1 MCSVT
6 TKAIYQRKIAK
17 IRDRLTSV
25 RCVFVVDDD
34 TDGDDAPGTLNFWH
48 QMEGVGEAA
57 PIQPT
62 TADDPALL
70 HFTSGTTGTP
80 KGAIHVHGAVMMH
93 YITGLYA
100 LDLHP
105 DDIFWCTADPG
116 WVTGTSYG
124 VITPLLHGVTSIV
137 DEAEFDAERWY
148 RILQDQDVTVWYTAP
163 TAIRMLIKA
172 GPERGA

>member
-1 MCSVT
+1 M
-6 TKAIYQRKIAK
+6 
-17 IRDRLTSV
+17 
-25 RCVFVVDDD
+25 
-34 TDGDDAPGTLNFWH
+34 N
-48 QMEGVGEAA
+48 AA
-57 PIQPT
+57 DENTPIEPT

-80 KGAIHVHGAVMMH
+80 KGAIHVHGAVAMH
-93 YITGLYA
+93 YVTGLYA

-105 DDIFWCTADPG
+105 DDIYWCTADPG

-124 VITPLLHGVTSIV
+124 IITPLLHGVTSIV

-148 RILQDQDVTVWYTAP
+148 RILQDQGVSVWYTAP

-172 GPERGA
+172 GPELAAQYQFSAAAFHRQCR